1 MIDDATLLQRY
12 ATEHSEEAFAE
23 LVRRHLPLVYAAA
36 CRRLEGQ
43 THRAADICQS
53 VFIALAR
60 NASRLSRHP
69 VLTGWLYT
77 ATRYAALDAMRTE
90 KRRHAREREAH
101 AMEEIS
107 RPDPTAAVNWER
119 LQPFIDQ
126 AFDELNDRDREALL
140 LRFFQNRAFAEIGG
154 LLGLSE
160 EATRKRVDRALDKLR
175 GSLGRRGITST
186 SVVLASVLTAE
197 SAAAVP
203 IGLAA
208 SITGASVAT
217 TSAAVAGTFSFM
229 SSTTLAWS
237 VAAASLTVGA
247 IGFVSQQRTSSAAP
261 AKTQVAAASA
271 APAITFEPATHPAER
286 PHATTTAAASA
297 TATPTDGVTPIA
309 PAPSRQKSNASPA
322 EVAKLRQ
329 RYDPF
334 LIGQRRLTDA
344 QAARFVELKLA
355 IFDVQADL
363 QASVEQAGAQGGTA
377 GVEALRS
384 QLTKPMWDE
393 IRQMLGPEGYRL
405 YSDYERMSA
414 YRPSIVAMFGSARV
428 AIADRQIDQV
438 VRLVLKHNASIRV
451 RPTDISTRSQIDWSG
466 VARDASTVLSA
477 EQLAVVQA
485 RAERSA
491 VR

>member
-12 ATEHSEEAFAE
+12 AADHSEAAFAE

-43 THRAADICQS
+43 THRAADVCQT

-107 RPDPTAAVNWER
+107 RPDSTTIADWEQLR
-119 LQPFIDQ
+119 PFIDE
-126 AFDELNDRDREALL
+126 AVDELNDRDREALL
-140 LRFFQNRAFAEIGG
+140 LRFFQNRPFAEIGA

-203 IGLAA
+203 AGLAA

-217 TSAAVAGTFSFM
+217 AGAATAGAFSFM
-229 SSTTLAWS
+229 SSTTLAWG
-237 VAAASLTVGA
+237 VAAASLTAGA
-247 IGFVSQQRTSSAAP
+247 IGFVSQQRTSPAAP
-261 AKTQVAAASA
+261 AATQVVAASP
-271 APAITFEPATHPAER
+271 APTITFEPATRPAEQPR
-286 PHATTTAAASA
+286 ATTAPAAAAS
-297 TATPTDGVTPIA
+297 TPATPTANVA
-309 PAPSRQKSNASPA
+309 PVAPTPSRQKSSTSPA

-334 LIGQRRLTDA
+334 LIGQRGLTDA

-355 IFDVQADL
+355 IFDAQADL

-405 YSDYERMSA
+405 YSDYERTSA
-414 YRPSIVAMFGSARV
+414 YRPSIVALFGSARV
-428 AIADRQIDQV
+428 AIGDAQIDQV
-438 VRLVLKHNASIRV
+438 VRLVLKHNQPIRAK
-451 RPTDISTRSQIDWSG
+451 PTDISTRSQIDWNG
-466 VARDASTVLSA
+466 VARDAEGLLTP
-477 EQLAVVQA
+477 EQLAVVRA
-485 RAERSA
+485 RAERQ
-491 VR
+491 